1 MSAAPFAV
9 REEGEQSIPQ
19 QLSQPPA
26 AAIRIAS
33 DPQQFSAK
41 FGGAVPL
48 EPSMS
53 RRRVS
58 IKAAC
63 SHLAL
68 SFVSFTAHSGL
79 FPSHPP
85 STVAE
90 VANMLA
96 RLSIIALAVLC
107 LAQMALAEMTL
118 VRRSVSSIEKR
129 AAESKSPGVGGTTKG
144 MHQRCMGNVW
154 SNGDGYV
161 RDPQIV

>member
-1 MSAAPFAV
+1 MSAAPFAA

-19 QLSQPPA
+19 QLSA

-53 RRRVS
+53 RHRMS
-58 IKAAC
+58 MKGC
-63 SHLAL
+63 LQL
-68 SFVSFTAHSGL
+68 SFLSLVSLTSHSG
-79 FPSHPP
+79 FCPSHT
-85 STVAE
+85 SSSNTLK

-96 RLSIIALAVLC
+96 KFSILALAVLC

-144 MHQRCMGNVW
+144 MHQRCMGNVR